1 MTFSKP
7 ILAALG
13 LFVAVCAAAILMP
26 DLALA
31 STGRNLLPVPDLGDA
46 LTYAAITMAAMRA
59 NLEQLE
65 ARAVSKLAEI
75 KDDTPADDVR
85 RIEAEHESILSEID
99 KLRSDIA
106 ARERVEA
113 DAADAADPDDAPES
127 DAGGDDVREAV
138 RSAIAAER
146 TRVSDIQLLSRRHGM
161 PDDFTANHI
170 RLESDVPTVRAAILE
185 TLAERSNATAT
196 FPHVEIGAI
205 DETTSRRRGMTDAIV
220 ARLARAA
227 GQRDVQIPDHAR
239 QWGER
244 ELSEIAADCVNWR
257 GPLRTARQL
266 SEMFER
272 AFHTTSDFPGIFSDA
287 LNVRLLARYEAAA
300 PTYRL
305 FSTRMTTP
313 DFKQMNV
320 IRAGDFPAL
329 QAVPESGEVKAGTF
343 GESKEVVQT
352 KPYGVQLRITR
363 VMLVN
368 DQLMAIEQ
376 VLSSSGARVA
386 DWENNLMF
394 TALLSASGA
403 GPTLLTDSTA
413 VFHTAKH
420 GNLTSSGTAIT
431 VASIGLGR
439 AMMAKQVSLDGIKL
453 NLKPRTIL
461 CGPDSITSAEQL
473 VATITPSAPAN
484 AVPESIRSLMPASD
498 ANIDGYA
505 WYLFADPEVAPV
517 FAYSYLEGFE
527 GPRLTS
533 EDGFDVQGMK
543 MKLEHDFGA
552 GAIDYRGGYRNA
564 GAAPS

>member
-1 MTFSKP
+1 MKKSTL
-7 ILAALG
+7 IMAALG
-13 LFVAVCAAAILMP
+13 LIFAVCTAIFL
-26 DLALA
+26 
-31 STGRNLLPVPDLGDA
+31 VPDVA
-46 LTYAAITMAAMRA
+46 YAQAGPAFVPLADIAREAASYMAVPLVVMRA
-59 NLEQLE
+59 NLTDLE
-65 ARAVSKLAEI
+65 ARANTKLAEI
-75 KDDTPADDVR
+75 TDGTSAEDTR
-85 RIEAEHESILSEID
+85 RIEGEHSDLVSEIET
-99 KLRSDIA
+99 LRSDIA
-106 ARERVEA
+106 ERERAETASDEPA
-113 DAADAADPDDAPES
+113 DEPES
-127 DAGGDDVREAV
+127 SGSEGGVQEAV
-138 RSAIAAER
+138 RSAIAVER
-146 TRVSDIQLLSRRHGM
+146 TRVNEIQSLGRQHGM
-161 PDDFTANHI
+161 PDDFVADHI
-170 RLESDVPTVRAAILE
+170 GRESDVQTVRTAILE

-196 FPHVEIGAI
+196 FPHVEIGAM

-227 GQRDVQIPDHAR
+227 GQRDAQIPDHAR

-244 ELSEIAADCVNWR
+244 ELAEIAADCVNWR
-257 GPLRTARQL
+257 GPLRTARQIT
-266 SEMFER
+266 EMFER

-300 PTYRL
+300 PAYRL

-313 DFKQMNV
+313 DFKAMNV

-329 QAVPESGEVKAGTF
+329 QEVPESGEVKAGTF

-363 VMLVN
+363 RMLID
-368 DQLMAIEQ
+368 DQLGAIEQ
-376 VLSSSGARVA
+376 MLTTYGIRVA

-403 GPTLLTDSTA
+403 GPTLLTDNKA
-413 VFHTAKH
+413 VFHTGH
-420 GNLTSSGTAIT
+420 GNLTGTGTAVT
-431 VASIGLGR
+431 VASIGIGR
-439 AMMAKQVSLDGIKL
+439 AMMAKQVSLDDIKL
-453 NLKPRTIL
+453 NLKPKTIL

-527 GPRLTS
+527 GPRVTS
-533 EDGFDVQGMK
+533 EDSFDVQGMK

-564 GAAPS
+564 GAAPA